1 MKQNEICMKSYETQK
16 PDDIHIFEDGEK
28 SDCLATSEAIIVFVD

>member
-1 MKQNEICMKSYETQK
+1 MTVLPAYLEKASIT